1 MPSPRTPAAPPVETE
16 AKIRVERL
24 ASVRRRL
31 KEAGARRLS
40 PRQLETNTLFDRLDG
55 GLRAAGRSFRVRR
68 YGAAGSL
75 TLKGAAR
82 ISGGLKSRLELE
94 TAVSAPEVL
103 GEILAMLGYLPL
115 FRYEKFR
122 ETWRHRGTVVCL
134 DETPLG
140 CFVEI
145 EGVEAAIRRTA
156 SMLRLDMTRSIT
168 DSYPALWAAS
178 GRAGHMVFGA
188 DRSPTRRRS

>member
-1 MPSPRTPAAPPVETE
+1 MSSTRTPAVPPVETE

-24 ASVRRRL
+24 AAVRRRL
-31 KEAGARRLS
+31 KDAGARRLS
-40 PRQLETNTLFDRLDG
+40 PRQLETNTLFDRLDA

-68 YGAAGSL
+68 YGAGGSV
-75 TLKGAAR
+75 TLKGAAK
-82 ISGGLKSRLELE
+82 ISGGMKSRLELE
-94 TAVSAPEVL
+94 TAVAAPEVL
-103 GEILAMLGYLPL
+103 AEILTMLGYLPL

-140 CFVEI
+140 CFVEV
-145 EGVEAAIRRTA
+145 EGAEAAIRRTV
-156 SMLRLDMTRSIT
+156 SMLGLDLSRSLT

-178 GRAGHMVFGA
+178 GRGGHMVFGE
-188 DRSPTRRRS
+188 DRAAIRRRS